1 MQAQLFDVCGMEEL
15 VEAAVDGY
23 NVTIFAFGQTGSG
36 KTHTMLGPRL
46 GRLGDGL
53 LDPAQAARYGHH
65 YHQQHHAASSSSGEG
80 AAPGSAIGE
89 EEGVVLR
96 CLHQQY
102 KLLDAWAA
110 EHPGGVW
117 GVEVSCCEIY
127 NETITDMLGHDKTRQ
142 LQVRGEVHSREAALG
157 DLLTRFSAQRR
168 QHLLGSVNH
177 SKLHHNAD

>member
-1 MQAQLFDVCGMEEL
+1 MEEL

-65 YHQQHHAASSSSGEG
+65 YHQQQHHAASSV
-80 AAPGSAIGE
+80 IGE

-117 GVEVSCCEIY
+117 GVDVSCCEIY

-142 LQVRGEVHSREAALG
+142 LQVGPVWAAG
-157 DLLTRFSAQRR
+157 QQQAAGPTCGR
-168 QHLLGSVNH
+168 QGVAPATSSCITSWTQHVCGVRL
-177 SKLHHNAD
+177 